1 MTVLLALA
9 LAVVELPR
17 KAPLEQH
24 PGIEV
29 TAGTVEGSG
38 GQRLRT
44 IVTAPPGSGRLAG
57 VFVVGWLSCDSV
69 ELTANPRG
77 ANRLLQDLVRK
88 SGALVFRVDKP
99 GVGDSEGDCARTDFV
114 TELEGYRRAFAA
126 FRQQTRVDP
135 ARVLLLG
142 ISNGGGF
149 APLVAGD
156 APVAAYVSVGG

>member
-44 IVTAPPGSGRLAG
+44 IVTAPPGSA
-57 VFVVGWLSCDSV
+57 GWLGSSSSAGFSCDSV

-99 GVGDSEGDCARTDFV
+99 GWGIARG
-114 TELEGYRRAFAA
+114 LRADRF
-126 FRQQTRVDP
+126 
-135 ARVLLLG
+135 
-142 ISNGGGF
+142 S
-149 APLVAGD
+149 
-156 APVAAYVSVGG
+156 